1 MAGLVSEIKALDGD
15 KLLETWEDSLAACS
29 AVFRIAVPGASSSG
43 RSRKPR
49 DRSDSR
55 TRPGST
61 RRRDPKLNQWVLDS
75 DDDEDQ
81 LGRKPIRD
89 HHGRLQGPLDCPP
102 LVQPTPP
109 PTQATKETDD
119 AALQDHLRHCAME
132 SKNYIRAHRDH
143 GHFSRRSTSVKP
155 ISIVQRGAK
164 ITAAQIQRWM
174 QAPRARPDDVDTF
187 FNADDNYYSNNGYWL
202 NPKKECHQQLGLFR
216 LHFSF
221 SSFW

>member
-202 NPKKECHQQLGLFR
+202 NPKKECHQ
-216 LHFSF
+216 
-221 SSFW
+221 